1 MEDLFNL
8 IDFTYDS
15 TNNEIK
21 SNLTGQILPIT
32 ESFKNYLKN
41 LSVDDINKLRN
52 HTQNNAKLSNLIE
65 KNKNL
70 FDIIK
75 KIQEQCKSKNQPE
88 CSESFVILLNQLH
101 VLEIKIIVYICKQLK
116 DTKNSELLQ
125 KFFESVT
132 PKLTSLNEFYDQK
145 LSQNQLGGFHISINS
160 LYKEIK
166 YKGKYLS
173 LNKKL

>member
-1 MEDLFNL
+1 MEELFNL
-8 IDFTYDS
+8 IEFTYDS

-32 ESFKNYLKN
+32 DSFKNYLKN
-41 LSVDDINKLRN
+41 LSDDDINKLTY
-52 HTQNNAKLSNLIE
+52 HIKNNGKLSNLIE

-70 FDIIK
+70 FVIIK
-75 KIQEQCKSKNQPE
+75 KIQEQCKNQSG

-101 VLEIKIIVYICKQLK
+101 VLEIKIIIHICKQLK
-116 DTKNSELLQ
+116 DTTNSELLQ
-125 KFFESVT
+125 KFFQSVT
-132 PKLTSLNEFYDQK
+132 PKLESLNAFYDEK
-145 LSQNQLGGFHISINS
+145 LSQNQKGGFHISINS

-166 YKGKYLS
+166 YKGKYIT